1 MGTASMEKRVVSLG
15 IGIMNRASTTE
26 TAASSAQDTS
36 VRTFCRPWRGADCAA
51 DTFLDKLD
59 IKKPPIVS
67 MGGGLNDMDFQTRKK
82 LLYNFSL
89 L

>member
-1 MGTASMEKRVVSLG
+1 MEKRVVSLG
-15 IGIMNRASTTE
+15 IGMMNRARTTE

-36 VRTFCRPWRGADCAA
+36 VRTFCSPWCGEACAA
-51 DTFLDKLD
+51 DMFFVKLD

-67 MGGGLNDMDFQTRKK
+67 MGGGSDDMDFQTRKK